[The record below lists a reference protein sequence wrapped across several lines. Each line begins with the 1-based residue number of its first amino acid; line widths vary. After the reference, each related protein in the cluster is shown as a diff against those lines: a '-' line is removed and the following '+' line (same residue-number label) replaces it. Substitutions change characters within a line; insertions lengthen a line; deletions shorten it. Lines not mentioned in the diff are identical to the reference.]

1 MQNNYFFLRQLTL
14 QLKNKLLG
22 YVLGT
27 CFSQEK
33 DEVIFGFWIDGKEF
47 YLKVVLQPSFA
58 TLTFP
63 TDFQRAKKNSA
74 NLFKDLIG
82 NRICDIKQLENERS
96 FVLVFENG
104 YQLLFKMHGNR
115 SNIILFKDDDFVEM
129 FHNKLIADKSLK
141 SQSLNRPL
149 IQNFEAFKNNEFNVS
164 KIYPTFG
171 KLINNYVENQQY
183 DSVENKWKKITEI
196 VEILN
201 TPTFYITLIKG
212 IPVLSLIPVGEIIF
226 ETEDAIEAANKFYS
240 YYTQI
245 SVFDKEKNQVIN
257 SLEKKKSKTESYIL
271 KTNQKLL
278 EVENESGNGQL
289 ANILMAN
296 LHSIK
301 PDSQSVELFDFYN
314 DRNIIIKLKNNF
326 SAQKNAEIYYRKA
339 KNLNVELDK
348 LKENL
353 LHKKNEL
360 LKVVTQINEIQE
372 LENFKDLRKYLKEN
386 NLSAREVEISNEEE
400 LFKKYKYLDFDILV
414 GRNAKNNDLLTQ
426 KYAHK
431 DDLWLHAKDVKG
443 SHVVIKFKSGKKIPD
458 VVIEKAA
465 QLAAFFSKRKTDS
478 LCPVIVT
485 PKKFVRKTK
494 GLAEGQVIVEK
505 ESVVM
510 VVPEDWK

>member
-14 QLKNKLLG
+14 QLKTRLLG
-22 YVLGT
+22 WILGT

-33 DEVIFGFWIDGKEF
+33 DEVIFGFWTDGKEF
-47 YLKVVLQPSFA
+47 YLKAVLQSTFA
-58 TLTFP
+58 ILTFP

-74 NLFKDLIG
+74 NLFKDIIG
-82 NRICDIKQLENERS
+82 NRVCDIVQLENERS
-96 FVLVFENG
+96 FVIIFDDG
-104 YQLLFKMHGNR
+104 YELLFKMHGNR
-115 SNIILFKDDDFVEM
+115 SNIILFKVDDYIEM

-141 SQSLNRPL
+141 PQSLNRPL
-149 IQNFEAFKNNEFNVS
+149 IQNFETFKNNGYNVS

-171 KLINNYVENQQY
+171 KLLNNYLENQQY
-183 DSVENKWKKITEI
+183 DSVEHKWRAIVEI
-196 VEILN
+196 VEKLN
-201 TPTFYITLIKG
+201 NPIYYIALING
-212 IPVLSLIPVGEIIF
+212 IPVLSLIPVGQIIF
-226 ETEDAIEAANKFYS
+226 ETRDVIEASNKFYG

-245 SVFDKEKNQVIN
+245 SVFDKEKDQVIS
-257 SLEKKKSKTESYIL
+257 SLEKKKGKTESYIL

-278 EVENESGNGQL
+278 EVESESVNEQF

-296 LHSIK
+296 LHIIK
-301 PDSQSVELFDFYN
+301 PDSQNVELFDFYN

-339 KNLNVELDK
+339 KNYNIELDK

-353 LHKKNEL
+353 QHKENEL
-360 LKVVTQINEIQE
+360 LKVQAQINEIRE

-386 NLSAREVEISNEEE
+386 FLSAREVEISNEEE
-400 LFKKYKYLDFDILV
+400 LFKKYKYLDFDILI

-443 SHVVIKFKSGKKIPD
+443 SHVIIKFQSGKKIPD

-510 VVPEDWK
+510 VVPKDWK